1 MKRTILKL
9 TAFAVV
15 LAISF
20 TVHAAVLQDEYVK
33 ELKDVKG
40 IRSIVIDNVNGDC
53 VIIPGD
59 SDVVRI
65 EGAIRIK
72 GGSDEECRDYYRK
85 AEIKV
90 TTEGEELVIDVIYPK
105 TRGFFSIG
113 RSVNMRVDFEIT
125 VPVGLDIGV
134 DLVNGDVTLEKMGD
148 CNIDLVNG
156 DVIASEI
163 NSIVVDVVNGSIEV
177 REVAETVS
185 CDLVNGSLKLFSS
198 SEKLRKVVADSV
210 NGTMQVHVP
219 ASVLGR
225 IHMSSAT
232 GITYLKEEVAEGE
245 WKVKMKSKSVT
256 MVDDGNARINLEN
269 VNGKIVLFC
278 KR

>member
-1 MKRTILKL
+1 
-9 TAFAVV
+9 
-15 LAISF
+15 
-20 TVHAAVLQDEYVK
+20 
-33 ELKDVKG
+33 
-40 IRSIVIDNVNGDC
+40 
-53 VIIPGD
+53 
-59 SDVVRI
+59 
-65 EGAIRIK
+65 
-72 GGSDEECRDYYRK
+72 
-85 AEIKV
+85 
-90 TTEGEELVIDVIYPK
+90 
-105 TRGFFSIG
+105 
-113 RSVNMRVDFEIT
+113 MRVDFEIT

>member
-20 TVHAAVLQDEYVK
+20 TAHAAVLQDEYVK